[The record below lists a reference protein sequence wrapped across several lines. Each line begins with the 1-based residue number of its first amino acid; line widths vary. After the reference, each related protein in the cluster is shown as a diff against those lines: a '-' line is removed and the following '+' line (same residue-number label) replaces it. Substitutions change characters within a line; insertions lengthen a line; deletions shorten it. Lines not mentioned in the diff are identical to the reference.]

1 VKELEESLRY
11 DQYKKERFISPMEL
25 RIQKFG
31 HYLSD
36 KGKELCIIM
45 KSLLQLNPFL
55 RMTAYECLTN
65 YKVFD
70 NVRKP

>member
-1 VKELEESLRY
+1 M
-11 DQYKKERFISPMEL
+11 DL
-25 RIQKFG
+25 RIKKFSQN
-31 HYLSD
+31 LSD

>member
-1 VKELEESLRY
+1 MKELEESLRY
-11 DQYKKERFISPMEL
+11 DQQKKDRFISPMDL
-25 RIQKFG
+25 RIKKFSQN
-31 HYLSD
+31 LSD

-55 RMTAYECLTN
+55 RMTAYECLTD